1 MNELY
6 NTFIVNGQKF
16 EINFSWKQ
24 QVTLCELIQ
33 TKTYLMSHRELP
45 NLVETT
51 VQLDRLGTFYISHN
65 LLNLADHFVS
75 IN

>member
-1 MNELY
+1 MQEKLE
-6 NTFIVNGQKF
+6 K
-16 EINFSWKQ
+16 
-24 QVTLCELIQ
+24 
-33 TKTYLMSHRELP
+33 KTYLMSHRELP

>member
-1 MNELY
+1 MQE
-6 NTFIVNGQKF
+6 KS
-16 EINFSWKQ
+16 E
-24 QVTLCELIQ
+24 
-33 TKTYLMSHRELP
+33 KTYLMSHRELP

>member
-1 MNELY
+1 M
-6 NTFIVNGQKF
+6 FMAQKRGF
-16 EINFSWKQ
+16 WYFLK
-24 QVTLCELIQ
+24 TLISVHLPLC
-33 TKTYLMSHRELP
+33 YLMSHRELP